1 MKFPV
6 LAEVQSY
13 EDGMLDQIHW
23 YKGYKTDTGYE
34 WENGIILTLNPNHRI
49 TVYKAN
55 KNWEIISYFPIE
67 RW

>member
-1 MKFPV
+1 MSLPV
-6 LAEVQSY
+6 LAEVEVY
-13 EDGMLDQIHW
+13 EDGMLDQIYW

-34 WENGIILTLNPNHRI
+34 WENGIILTLNPNCRI

-55 KNWEIISYFPIE
+55 KNWEIASYFPIE